1 MNAQTLVQIVCGS
14 REHITWCIMQDDRI
28 IGKVKIAIIV
38 GIVIATVMGCGC
50 TIYTVSLPSSDASPS
65 EVVETFASWYGS
77 ENFGACYSLMSEEYR
92 NSTDD
97 STFKEKMIQCKPPY
111 SSHYEFV
118 EVRSEKNDG
127 DSASVQIIY
136 VKKSDPF
143 LGLPN
148 PFDKPKNKTKTIN
161 LIKED
166 KGWRLTDLHC
176 ELKGK

>member
-1 MNAQTLVQIVCGS
+1 
-14 REHITWCIMQDDRI
+14 MQDDRI

-50 TIYTVSLPSSDASPS
+50 TKYTVSLPSSDASPS

>member
-1 MNAQTLVQIVCGS
+1 
-14 REHITWCIMQDDRI
+14 MQDDGV
-28 IGKVKIAIIV
+28 IGKVKIAIII

-50 TIYTVSLPSSDASPS
+50 TKYTLSSDASPS
-65 EVVETFASWYGS
+65 EVVKIFAARYGA
-77 ENFGACYSLMSEEYR
+77 ENFEECYLLMSEEYR
-92 NSTDD
+92 NSTDY
-97 STFKEKMIQCKPPY
+97 STFKEKMIQCKPTY
-111 SSHYEFV
+111 SSQYEFV

-136 VKKSDPF
+136 VKKSDAL
-143 LGLPN
+143 LGLPDLFN
-148 PFDKPKNKTKTIN
+148 KPKNKTKPIN

>member
-1 MNAQTLVQIVCGS
+1 
-14 REHITWCIMQDDRI
+14 MQDDRI

-50 TIYTVSLPSSDASPS
+50 TKYIVPPPSSDASPS

-136 VKKSDPF
+136 VKKSDPSF
-143 LGLPN
+143 GLPN